1 MFYQNFIGID
11 IGKAT
16 FVAACHGQKT
26 TQEYA
31 NNLAGITSFINDN
44 KALLPDA
51 LVVLET
57 TGGYEQLLLDRL
69 TAKGFRVHRANTR
82 KVKNFVRSYSDGAKT
97 DRLDALALARY
108 GAERHVSL
116 GLYEPPSAVQ
126 RQLTELARRRLDL
139 KKMAVVEKNR
149 LQAPGTTFSRKSI
162 QTMIQAITAELASIT
177 AQMQRLAEQDDALK
191 TKQNAL
197 LAIPGIGEVTALNLL
212 ILLPELGHLNRREI
226 ASLCGLA
233 PRANDSGQCTGYRR
247 TGHGRDDVKPALFMA
262 AMAARRSK
270 SALGAYY
277 ENLTGRGKKPMVA
290 LTALMRK
297 IIVIANAKITHL
309 KT

>member
-1 MFYQNFIGID
+1 
-11 IGKAT
+11 
-16 FVAACHGQKT
+16 
-26 TQEYA
+26 
-31 NNLAGITSFINDN
+31 
-44 KALLPDA
+44 
-51 LVVLET
+51 
-57 TGGYEQLLLDRL
+57 
-69 TAKGFRVHRANTR
+69 
-82 KVKNFVRSYSDGAKT
+82 
-97 DRLDALALARY
+97 
-108 GAERHVSL
+108 
-116 GLYEPPSAVQ
+116 
-126 RQLTELARRRLDL
+126 
-139 KKMAVVEKNR
+139 
-149 LQAPGTTFSRKSI
+149 
-162 QTMIQAITAELASIT
+162 
-177 AQMQRLAEQDDALK
+177 MQRLAEQDDALK

-197 LAIPGIGEVTALNLL
+197 LTIPGIGEVTALNLL

-233 PRANDSGQCTGYRR
+233 PRANDS
-247 TGHGRDDVKPALFMA
+247 GHGRDDVKPALFMA

>member
-108 GAERHVSL
+108 GAERQASL

-139 KKMAVVEKNR
+139 KKMAVVEKKS
-149 LQAPGTTFSRKSI
+149 AASSWHDIFSKKHPDHDPS
-162 QTMIQAITAELASIT
+162 
-177 AQMQRLAEQDDALK
+177 
-191 TKQNAL
+191 
-197 LAIPGIGEVTALNLL
+197 
-212 ILLPELGHLNRREI
+212 HH
-226 ASLCGLA
+226 
-233 PRANDSGQCTGYRR
+233 RR
-247 TGHGRDDVKPALFMA
+247 TRQHH
-262 AMAARRSK
+262 S
-270 SALGAYY
+270 
-277 ENLTGRGKKPMVA
+277 
-290 LTALMRK
+290 
-297 IIVIANAKITHL
+297 ANATPGR
-309 KT
+309 TR